1 MKIRHPYITALA
13 VVIMGLGASCWH
25 WLAKPLIPGGP
36 CQGRRISL
44 SRRVGIVSPAA
55 ATGVAAP
62 RAHDQECTSA
72 DEGVEGRDDQ
82 LAGVVVV
89 DGALGYEHHSLPVPD
104 QVRVGEARGPAAGV
118 VGEAMVALVLTG
130 AFLAKFGGDS
140 LEETRR
146 NFNAY
151 QEQVKRF

>member
-1 MKIRHPYITALA
+1 MWDWAGALPS
-13 VVIMGLGASCWH
+13 MPELEEPRL
-25 WLAKPLIPGGP
+25 WLARSACL
-36 CQGRRISL
+36 R
-44 SRRVGIVSPAA
+44 SRWKY
-55 ATGVAAP
+55 
-62 RAHDQECTSA
+62 C
-72 DEGVEGRDDQ
+72 
-82 LAGVVVV
+82 
-89 DGALGYEHHSLPVPD
+89 
-104 QVRVGEARGPAAGV
+104 AGV